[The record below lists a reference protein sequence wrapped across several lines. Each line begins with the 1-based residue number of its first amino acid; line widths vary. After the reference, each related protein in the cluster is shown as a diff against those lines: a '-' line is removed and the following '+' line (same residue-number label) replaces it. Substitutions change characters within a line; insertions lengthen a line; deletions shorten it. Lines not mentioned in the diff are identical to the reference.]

1 MARNI
6 LLILGNGL
14 GSNLGP
20 NFNLTTNV
28 GSVTPST
35 ATRTQLLAGLIVSV
49 DDIATQV
56 TVTSTGPCSNSITQ
70 TIPCVST
77 TTSTTSTTTSTT
89 TAPPIVIDENT
100 LIIIW
105 FDNSGSMNS
114 TLAPLQTMRN
124 TILRDCLVQFYGG
137 NYALYDQN
145 VTVKNFDDVTKPGG
159 SERTL
164 FVLNTTG
171 SLPTTTK
178 VINLVF
184 QDESSP
190 YNAVTSPFST
200 SGRTAQYDIDLAAFR
215 TTLNNVPNNDYYRGV
230 VFRVNTGPN
239 SYDGFRQFLVAIRDG
254 SGAYSGTNGLS
265 DKSEI
270 AYVEYVDAA
279 STPQYYA
286 DQIITALN
294 TLGYNLTLCSSLTTT
309 TTSTTTT
316 STTTTTTTPPL

>member
-1 MARNI
+1 MARNV

-20 NFNLTTNV
+20 NFNLTSDAGT
-28 GSVTPST
+28 VTPST

-49 DDIATQV
+49 NDATTSV
-56 TVTSTGPCSNSITQ
+56 TVTSTGVCANSITQ
-70 TIPCVST
+70 SLPCSPL
-77 TTSTTSTTTSTT
+77 TTSTT
-89 TAPPIVIDENT
+89 TAPPIVIDEDT

-114 TLAPLQTMRN
+114 TLAPLQTMRD

-190 YNAVTSPFST
+190 YAAVASPFST

-215 TTLNNVPNNDYYRGV
+215 TTLSNVPNNDYYRGV

-239 SYDGFRQFLVAIRDG
+239 SYDGFRQFLVAVRDG
-254 SGAYSGTNGLS
+254 IGAYSGTNGLS

-286 DQIITALN
+286 NQIITALN
-294 TLGYNLTLCSSLTTT
+294 TLGYNLALCS
-309 TTSTTTT
+309 
-316 STTTTTTTPPL
+316 P

>member
-1 MARNI
+1 MARNV
-6 LLILGNGL
+6 LLILGSGL

-20 NFNLTTNV
+20 NFNLTSDA
-28 GSVTPST
+28 GAVTPST
-35 ATRTQLLAGLIVSV
+35 ATRAQLLAGLIVSV
-49 DDIATQV
+49 NDATTSV
-56 TVTSTGPCSNSITQ
+56 TVTSTGVCANSITQ
-70 TIPCVST
+70 SLPCSPL
-77 TTSTTSTTTSTT
+77 TTSTT
-89 TAPPIVIDENT
+89 TAPPIVIDEDT

-114 TLAPLQTMRN
+114 TLAPLQTMRD

-145 VTVKNFDDVTKPGG
+145 VTVKNFDDATKPGG

-200 SGRTAQYDIDLAAFR
+200 SGRTAQYDIDVAAFR

-239 SYDGFRQFLVAIRDG
+239 SFDGFRQFLVAVRDG
-254 SGAYSGTNGLS
+254 TDAYSGTNGLS

-270 AYVEYVDAA
+270 AYVEYVTAA

-294 TLGYNLTLCSSLTTT
+294 TLGYNLALCSSLTTT
-309 TTSTTTT
+309 TTSTTAA
-316 STTTTTTTPPL
+316 P